1 MAHILAIDDEISIL
15 ESYRIALDDVHD
27 ITLAENGQDGL
38 KALESHLFDL
48 VLLDI
53 SMPGMSGL
61 EVLSE
66 IRREG
71 YDCAVLI
78 ITVHKDVEIV
88 VGAMKSGADD
98 YLTKPFKVADLR
110 HTVDRILKMINLERK
125 NRSLQASLEA
135 TELRGEIVYTSESM
149 ESAFELLK
157 KAAPADSSVLITG
170 ESGTGKELA
179 AQFVYERSNRSD
191 FPLITINC
199 AAIPDALLE
208 SELFGHEMG
217 AFSGAQAKKIGKFE
231 LANRGTIF
239 LDEIGALPMELQ
251 SKLLR
256 TLETGVIERVG
267 GNKPIH
273 LDVRWIAATNRDLG
287 KSVEN
292 GEFRNDLFFRLNVIA
307 VNLPPLCLRREDIS
321 LLADHFIQRFA
332 DELKKPALELSD
344 DVKEVFEV
352 YNWPGNVREMRNLI
366 ERLTVLEPG
375 PEVTIDGIPENM
387 LSVYTE
393 EVGIPITTATG
404 SRYKDAVEEFRRA
417 FIVRAMRVA
426 EGNQV
431 RAAEI
436 LGLHRNTLI
445 HHLRSLDIGPDEYG
459 QDRTHE

>member
-1 MAHILAIDDEISIL
+1 MAHILAIDDETSIL
-15 ESYRIALDDVHD
+15 ESYRVALEDVHN
-27 ITLAENGQDGL
+27 ITLTENGKDGL
-38 KALESHLFDL
+38 KALESGFFDL

-66 IRREG
+66 IRQEG
-71 YDCAVLI
+71 HDCAVLI
-78 ITVHKDVEIV
+78 ITVHKDIEIV
-88 VGAMKSGADD
+88 VEAMKSGADD

-110 HTVDRILKMINLERK
+110 HSVNRTLKVIDLERK
-125 NRSLQASLEA
+125 NRSLLASLEA
-135 TELRGEIVYTSESM
+135 TESREEIVYASGAM

-157 KAAPADSSVLITG
+157 KAAPTDSSVLITG

-179 AQFVYERSNRSD
+179 AQFIHERSNRSD

-217 AFSGAQAKKIGKFE
+217 AFSGALDRKIGKFE

-239 LDEIGALPMELQ
+239 LDEIGALPIELQ

-256 TLETGVIERVG
+256 TLESRVIERVG

-273 LDVRWIAATNRDLG
+273 LDVRWIAATNRDLS

-292 GEFRNDLFFRLNVIA
+292 GEFRNDFFFRLNVIA
-307 VNLPPLCLRREDIS
+307 VNLPPLCQRREDIS
-321 LLADHFIQRFA
+321 LLADHFIQWFA

-344 DVKEVFEV
+344 NVKEVFEV

-375 PEVTIDGIPENM
+375 PEVSIDGLPEQM
-387 LSVYTE
+387 LSVYSE
-393 EVGIPITTATG
+393 EIGIPITSATG
-404 SRYKDAVEEFRRA
+404 SRYKDAIEEFRRA

-426 EGNQV
+426 EGSQV

-445 HHLRSLDIGPDEYG
+445 HHLRAFDIRPEEYG
-459 QDRTHE
+459 QESTPD